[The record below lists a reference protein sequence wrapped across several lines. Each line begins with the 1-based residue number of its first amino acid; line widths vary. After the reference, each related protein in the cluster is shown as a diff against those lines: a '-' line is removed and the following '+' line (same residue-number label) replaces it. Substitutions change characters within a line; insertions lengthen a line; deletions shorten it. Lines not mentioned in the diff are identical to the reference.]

1 MSETRIQFCRTEAGI
16 TEEADL
22 SLAQILNHLMEAA
35 QALKTYQRN
44 SKQLRETY
52 LETLA
57 ENIVLHRAP
66 HLYSDNLSSVRKE
79 RTAATIKQLIA
90 REQKRRTYWKLR
102 KLLNPTES
110 LGLHKID
117 IPDARASDPSFGNP
131 NHPKTWTGPWL
142 TVTEPTKIA
151 TIIKDINRQQYHQAH
166 STPFGSGPLADL
178 VSRARDTPV
187 ANKLI
192 QDDIPKEI
200 PLDTPSEVQRI
211 VQILAREYPTTHSS
225 SMISDKEFSATY
237 RVAKEATSSS
247 PSGLH
252 IGHYKAAVQDPILAS
267 LHAMMMSHFSGGDG
281 TRSVDEGYRNN
292 VTKITRQLQVSSPSD
307 NGSFRE

>member
-1 MSETRIQFCRTEAGI
+1 
-16 TEEADL
+16 
-22 SLAQILNHLMEAA
+22 MEAA

-117 IPDARASDPSFGNP
+117 KPDARASDPSFGNP
-131 NHPKTWTGPWL
+131 NHP
-142 TVTEPTKIA
+142 
-151 TIIKDINRQQYHQAH
+151 
-166 STPFGSGPLADL
+166 
-178 VSRARDTPV
+178 
-187 ANKLI
+187 
-192 QDDIPKEI
+192 
-200 PLDTPSEVQRI
+200 
-211 VQILAREYPTTHSS
+211 
-225 SMISDKEFSATY
+225 
-237 RVAKEATSSS
+237 
-247 PSGLH
+247 
-252 IGHYKAAVQDPILAS
+252 
-267 LHAMMMSHFSGGDG
+267 
-281 TRSVDEGYRNN
+281 
-292 VTKITRQLQVSSPSD
+292 
-307 NGSFRE
+307 